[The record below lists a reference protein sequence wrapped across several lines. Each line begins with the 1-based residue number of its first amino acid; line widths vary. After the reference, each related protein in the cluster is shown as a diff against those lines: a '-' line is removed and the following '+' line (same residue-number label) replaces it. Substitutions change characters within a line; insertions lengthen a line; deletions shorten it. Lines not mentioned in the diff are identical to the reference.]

1 VLNVL
6 MNFGDASGGKYTM
19 GSTSV
24 TIAYDDVPEFN
35 RPTDS
40 LPTAL
45 GLAACL
51 ESLEIDA
58 ALLGKKLV
66 ATLIG
71 SARLALLDP

>member
-1 VLNVL
+1 
-6 MNFGDASGGKYTM
+6 MD
-19 GSTSV
+19 STSV
-24 TIAYDDVPEFN
+24 TIAYDDMPGLN
-35 RPTDS
+35 RPSDS

-51 ESLEIDA
+51 KLLEIDA

-71 SARLALLDP
+71 SARLALLDQ